1 MPHVPDRLLL
11 GSHSRVVF
19 GGTSYDVA
27 TYCFEDLQI
36 YRELVRTSQQRSF
49 REDEAGQGL
58 RS

>member
-1 MPHVPDRLLL
+1 MCLTACYWARIP
-11 GSHSRVVF
+11 RVVF
-19 GGTSYDVA
+19 GGTSYNVA

-36 YRELVRTSQQRSF
+36 YRELVRTSQQRSL